1 VLLAA
6 TKKHIDDRL
15 TNGFNSKTNKNLK
28 SYNFKSMQKKK
39 VLVFLAKAFE
49 TMEFCVFIDVLG
61 WARVDYG
68 HNIFVDTCGFTD
80 KVTSTFNVTVIVDK
94 TIGEINV
101 DEYDALAI
109 PGGFGEF
116 GYYEEA
122 YDERFLKLIREFD
135 AKGKIIATV
144 CSGAFPL
151 GKSGIIKNRKA
162 TTYHLKNGYW
172 QEKLKEFG
180 VNVVNEPVVIDGNI
194 ITSYCP
200 ETAPKVAFELLKM
213 LTTEDDVAIIKKA
226 MGF

>member
-1 VLLAA
+1 
-6 TKKHIDDRL
+6 
-15 TNGFNSKTNKNLK
+15 
-28 SYNFKSMQKKK
+28 MK

-68 HNIFVDTCGFTD
+68 HNLLVDTCGFTD
-80 KVTSTFNVTVIVDK
+80 KVISTFNVPVLVDK
-94 TIGEINV
+94 TIDEINV

-109 PGGFGEF
+109 PGGFREF

-122 YDERFLKLIREFD
+122 YHETFLKLIQEFN
-135 AKGKIIATV
+135 AKGKIIASV

-151 GKSGIIKNRKA
+151 AKSGILKNRKA
-162 TTYHLKNGYW
+162 TTYHLKDGYY
-172 QEKLKEFG
+172 QNKLKEFG
-180 VNVVNEPVVIDGNI
+180 VNVVNEPVVVDDNV

-213 LTTEDDVAIIKKA
+213 LTSEEDMTVIKKA

>member
-1 VLLAA
+1 M
-6 TKKHIDDRL
+6 R
-15 TNGFNSKTNKNLK
+15 N
-28 SYNFKSMQKKK
+28 KK

-49 TMEFCVFIDVLG
+49 TMEFSVFIDVLG
-61 WARVDYG
+61 WARNDYG
-68 HNIFVDTCGFTD
+68 HNLFVDTCGFTD
-80 KVTSTFNVTVIVDK
+80 KVISTFNVPVIVDK

-116 GYYEEA
+116 GFYEEA

-135 AKGKIIATV
+135 AQGKIIATV
-144 CSGAFPL
+144 CSGAFPV
-151 GKSGIIKNRKA
+151 GKSGVLKNRKA
-162 TTYHLKNGYW
+162 TTYHLKDGYW
-172 QEKLKEFG
+172 QNKLKEFG
-180 VNVVNEPVVIDGNI
+180 VNVVNEPVVVDGNI

-213 LTTEDDVAIIKKA
+213 LTSEEEMTVIKKA